1 MIRPLQAGFT
11 LLELIVVLFLVSL
24 IAALIFPR
32 LPSSQASDLRNS
44 ARQLAVLMRYLEER
58 AVATKKTYYLRI
70 NLDEDRLSVSRKE
83 TDDNKNG
90 QDDDQFLKRQP
101 LAKGIRVSDISTD
114 QLGTIN
120 TGEALISYGPGGRS
134 APLLLHLAAPD
145 NSYYTIQ
152 ALPVSGS
159 IKVAAGYQE
168 TIQ

>member
-1 MIRPLQAGFT
+1 MMRPLNAGFT
-11 LLELIVVLFLVSL
+11 LLELIVVLLLVSL

-58 AVATKKTYYLRI
+58 AVATKKTYYLHI
-70 NLDEDRLSVSRKE
+70 NLDDDRLTVSRKGAVGNE
-83 TDDNKNG
+83 NG
-90 QDDDQFLKRQP
+90 QDDDPFLKRQP
-101 LAKGIRVSDISTD
+101 LMKGIRVSDITTD
-114 QLGTIN
+114 QLGKIS

-145 NSYYTIQ
+145 GSYFTIQ

-159 IKVAAGYQE
+159 VKVASGYQE

>member
-1 MIRPLQAGFT
+1 MMRPLHAGFT
-11 LLELIVVLFLVSL
+11 LLELIVVLLLISLVT
-24 IAALIFPR
+24 ALIFPR

-70 NLDEDRLSVSRKE
+70 NLDDDRLSVSRKE
-83 TDDNKNG
+83 PASSDTP
-90 QDDDQFLKRQP
+90 QDDDPFLKRQP
-101 LAKGIRVSDISTD
+101 LVKGIRVSDITTD

-134 APLLLHLAAPD
+134 APLLLHLVAPD
-145 NSYYTIQ
+145 NSYFTIQ

-159 IKVAAGYQE
+159 IKVASGYQE
-168 TIQ
+168 TIL

>member
-1 MIRPLQAGFT
+1 MMRHLNAGFT
-11 LLELIVVLFLVSL
+11 LLELIVVLLLVSL

-58 AVATKKTYYLRI
+58 AVATKKTYYLHI
-70 NLDEDRLSVSRKE
+70 NLDDDRLTVSRKGAA
-83 TDDNKNG
+83 DNENG
-90 QDDDQFLKRQP
+90 QDDDPFLKRQP
-101 LAKGIRVSDISTD
+101 LMKGIRVSDITTD

-145 NSYYTIQ
+145 NSYFTIQ

-159 IKVAAGYQE
+159 IKVASGYQE

>member
-1 MIRPLQAGFT
+1 MMRTLNRGFT
-11 LLELIVVLFLVSL
+11 LLELVVVLLLVSL

-32 LPSSQASDLRNS
+32 LPSSQASDLRSS

-70 NLDEDRLSVSRKE
+70 NLDDDRLTVSQKE
-83 TDDNKNG
+83 PVGNENG
-90 QDDDQFLKRQP
+90 QDDDPFLKRQP
-101 LAKGIRVSDISTD
+101 LVKGIRVSDITTD

-145 NSYYTIQ
+145 NSYFTLQ

-159 IKVAAGYQE
+159 IKVASGYQE